1 MRTMIEDNATFIVT
15 DNIRLTIEEDEE
27 RIYIVVGEK
36 RRTEDGNYDSTEEV
50 ITNNLSIPK
59 ARELSLKIID

>member
-1 MRTMIEDNATFIVT
+1 MKTIVKDNTISVVS
-15 DNIRLTIEEDEE
+15 DNIRVTIDEDEE
-27 RIYIVVGEK
+27 RVFIWVNEK

-59 ARELSLKIID
+59 ARELTLKIID

>member
-1 MRTMIEDNATFIVT
+1 MRTLVENNSTFIVT
-15 DNIRLTIEEDEE
+15 DNIRITIDEDEE
-27 RIYIVVGEK
+27 RVFIWVNEK

-50 ITNNLSIPK
+50 ITNNLSIIK

>member
-1 MRTMIEDNATFIVT
+1 MRTIIEDNAIFIVT
-15 DNIRLTIEEDEE
+15 DNIRVTIEEDEE

-36 RRTEDGNYDSTEEV
+36 RRTEDGNYDSTEEI

-59 ARELSLKIID
+59 ARELSLMIID